1 MSLPLNQTNP
11 QLNDL
16 LLRGG
21 SSLSPELKEQAIDD
35 ILAEFGSAPTK
46 KAAKQAVPAQK
57 QPASPAPS
65 APLVIDGV
73 DFSEFLDN
81 APASRKTAAAPIPDP
96 QPIREP
102 VKTPE
107 ANKPP
112 APEKSA
118 VTEDVPAPDTAAA
131 QPAARRV
138 GIVSILLRI
147 FAFAAALATAGFLY
161 TQTMQNRQ
169 SSASFDAVSSAVL
182 QSIDLTDMQ
191 EADAQIAAARAET
204 QAARAAQV
212 DAERRSREERE
223 QDRGLI
229 AQAAEKDA
237 QLRTAERKAAAAQA
251 EAAEAKEQH
260 RAAVAALETALET
273 ARRELRDTEELLAE
287 SQSEYDRLQGEM
299 LNARSEK
306 AKGDAER
313 SISEQLTGDDFAAA
327 VRLFLG
333 SAAQVPYMGGQF
345 ARLEA
350 GEYEQW
356 DSLLKAIEDWA
367 QRARNALDGKERII
381 DGR

>member
-1 MSLPLNQTNP
+1 
-11 QLNDL
+11 
-16 LLRGG
+16 
-21 SSLSPELKEQAIDD
+21 LKEQAIDD

-102 VKTPE
+102 VKTPD

-131 QPAARRV
+131 QPAACRV

-191 EADAQIAAARAET
+191 EADAQMVRRLYGFAPSEMDGCLLYYPATNMGARELLLVKLSDLSQQTSVSDAIQARRQT
-204 QAARAAQV
+204 QMKSFEGYGV
-212 DAERRSREERE
+212 E
-223 QDRGLI
+223 QYDLLSNSVVEIQGNYILFVVHEN
-229 AQAAEKDA
+229 A
-237 QLRTAERKAAAAQA
+237 AAAAQA
-251 EAAEAKEQH
+251 
-260 RAAVAALETALET
+260 
-273 ARRELRDTEELLAE
+273 
-287 SQSEYDRLQGEM
+287 
-299 LNARSEK
+299 
-306 AKGDAER
+306 
-313 SISEQLTGDDFAAA
+313 F
-327 VRLFLG
+327 
-333 SAAQVPYMGGQF
+333 
-345 ARLEA
+345 
-350 GEYEQW
+350 
-356 DSLLKAIEDWA
+356 LKA
-367 QRARNALDGKERII
+367 L
-381 DGR
+381 

>member
-21 SSLSPELKEQAIDD
+21 SSFSPELKEQAIDD

-57 QPASPAPS
+57 QSASPAPS

-81 APASRKTAAAPIPDP
+81 APASRKTAVA
-96 QPIREP
+96 PIREP

-191 EADAQIAAARAET
+191 EADAQMVRRLYGFAPSEMDGCLLYYPATNMGARELLLVKLSDLSQQTSVSDAIQARRQT
-204 QAARAAQV
+204 QMKSFEGYGV
-212 DAERRSREERE
+212 E
-223 QDRGLI
+223 QYDLLSNSIVEIQGNYILFVVHEN
-229 AQAAEKDA
+229 A
-237 QLRTAERKAAAAQA
+237 AAAAQA
-251 EAAEAKEQH
+251 
-260 RAAVAALETALET
+260 
-273 ARRELRDTEELLAE
+273 
-287 SQSEYDRLQGEM
+287 
-299 LNARSEK
+299 
-306 AKGDAER
+306 
-313 SISEQLTGDDFAAA
+313 F
-327 VRLFLG
+327 
-333 SAAQVPYMGGQF
+333 
-345 ARLEA
+345 
-350 GEYEQW
+350 
-356 DSLLKAIEDWA
+356 LKA
-367 QRARNALDGKERII
+367 L
-381 DGR
+381 

>member
-1 MSLPLNQTNP
+1 MSLPLNQRNP

-21 SSLSPELKEQAIDD
+21 RSLSPE
-35 ILAEFGSAPTK
+35 
-46 KAAKQAVPAQK
+46 

-191 EADAQIAAARAET
+191 EADAQMVRRLYGFAPSEMDGCLLYYPATNMGARELLL
-204 QAARAAQV
+204 V
-212 DAERRSREERE
+212 KSFEGYGVE
-223 QDRGLI
+223 QYDLLSNSVVEIQGNYILFVVHEN
-229 AQAAEKDA
+229 A
-237 QLRTAERKAAAAQA
+237 AAAAQA
-251 EAAEAKEQH
+251 
-260 RAAVAALETALET
+260 
-273 ARRELRDTEELLAE
+273 
-287 SQSEYDRLQGEM
+287 
-299 LNARSEK
+299 
-306 AKGDAER
+306 
-313 SISEQLTGDDFAAA
+313 F
-327 VRLFLG
+327 
-333 SAAQVPYMGGQF
+333 
-345 ARLEA
+345 
-350 GEYEQW
+350 
-356 DSLLKAIEDWA
+356 LKA
-367 QRARNALDGKERII
+367 L
-381 DGR
+381 

>member
-1 MSLPLNQTNP
+1 MMSLPLNQTNP

-107 ANKPP
+107 GNKAP

-169 SSASFDAVSSAVL
+169 SSASFDAVRSAVL

-191 EADAQIAAARAET
+191 EADGGSMALHRLKWTAACSIIRPQIWGHGSCCSSSSPIS
-204 QAARAAQV
+204 
-212 DAERRSREERE
+212 RSRRPFLTPF
-223 QDRGLI
+223 RPAG
-229 AQAAEKDA
+229 
-237 QLRTAERKAAAAQA
+237 
-251 EAAEAKEQH
+251 
-260 RAAVAALETALET
+260 
-273 ARRELRDTEELLAE
+273 RRR
-287 SQSEYDRLQGEM
+287 
-299 LNARSEK
+299 
-306 AKGDAER
+306 
-313 SISEQLTGDDFAAA
+313 
-327 VRLFLG
+327 
-333 SAAQVPYMGGQF
+333 
-345 ARLEA
+345 
-350 GEYEQW
+350 
-356 DSLLKAIEDWA
+356 
-367 QRARNALDGKERII
+367 
-381 DGR
+381 

>member
-1 MSLPLNQTNP
+1 MMSLPLNQTNP

-65 APLVIDGV
+65 APLVIDGI
-73 DFSEFLDN
+73 DFSEFLDI

-107 ANKPP
+107 GNKAP

-182 QSIDLTDMQ
+182 
-191 EADAQIAAARAET
+191 
-204 QAARAAQV
+204 
-212 DAERRSREERE
+212 
-223 QDRGLI
+223 
-229 AQAAEKDA
+229 
-237 QLRTAERKAAAAQA
+237 
-251 EAAEAKEQH
+251 
-260 RAAVAALETALET
+260 
-273 ARRELRDTEELLAE
+273 
-287 SQSEYDRLQGEM
+287 
-299 LNARSEK
+299 
-306 AKGDAER
+306 
-313 SISEQLTGDDFAAA
+313 
-327 VRLFLG
+327 
-333 SAAQVPYMGGQF
+333 
-345 ARLEA
+345 
-350 GEYEQW
+350 
-356 DSLLKAIEDWA
+356 
-367 QRARNALDGKERII
+367 
-381 DGR
+381 